1 MSDQPDLPALSDD
14 ELRETLDRLASLA
27 LNLSDQVEDQTK
39 AINRATT
46 AANEAR
52 RAAVTVQS
60 QNDPAGFGDRI
71 GQAVEARLLD
81 TLQRL
86 DRTVNHLDLRTNKT
100 AAVLDQASE
109 DRGNLLRNIRDREE
123 RLERWKSY
131 WSLVR
136 SGCARSGF
144 GDDRRPAPFL
154 SQHPLHMR
162 CPRGDMDGHN
172 RGRQRLRVLPALNR
186 IWGAAGQFNAPFWV
200 LNMC

>member
-86 DRTVNHLDLRTNKT
+86 DRNKT

-131 WSLVR
+131 WPWFGLGALVLALAMTVALPR
-136 SGCARSGF
+136 FLASTPSTCAVLGATWTATTEGVNACVF
-144 GDDRRPAPFL
+144 Y
-154 SQHPLHMR
+154 
-162 CPRGDMDGHN
+162 
-172 RGRQRLRVLPALNR
+172 QR
-186 IWGAAGQFNAPFWV
+186 
-200 LNMC
+200 

>member
-123 RLERWKSY
+123 RLDRWKSY
-131 WSLVR
+131 WPWFGLGALVLALAMTVALPR
-136 SGCARSGF
+136 FLASTPSTCAVLGATWTATTEGVNACVF
-144 GDDRRPAPFL
+144 Y
-154 SQHPLHMR
+154 
-162 CPRGDMDGHN
+162 
-172 RGRQRLRVLPALNR
+172 QR
-186 IWGAAGQFNAPFWV
+186 
-200 LNMC
+200 